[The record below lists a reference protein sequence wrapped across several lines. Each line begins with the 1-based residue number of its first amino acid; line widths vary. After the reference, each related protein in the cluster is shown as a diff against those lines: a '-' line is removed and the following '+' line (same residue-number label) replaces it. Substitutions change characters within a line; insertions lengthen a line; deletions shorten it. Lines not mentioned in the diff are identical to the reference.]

1 MMMTS
6 RLEHYES
13 KYQSLVSELQGLG
26 FISQGSVVLRKTS
39 CNKPGCKCTGDPPR
53 LHGPYYQW
61 TRKVSGKTVGRQLT
75 EAEAGLYQEWINNR
89 RELQRILG
97 EMEKTSAKAGE
108 ILLRQAKSAARK

>member
-1 MMMTS
+1 MMTS

-39 CNKPGCKCTGDPPR
+39 CNKPGCKCTGDPPH

-108 ILLRQAKSAARK
+108 ILLRQTKRTAGS

>member
-39 CNKPGCKCTGDPPR
+39 CNKPGCKCSGVPPR
-53 LHGPYYQW
+53 HHGPYYQW
-61 TRKVSGKTVGRQLT
+61 TRKVSGKTEGRQLT
-75 EAEAGLYQEWINNR
+75 EAEASLYEEWIDNR